1 MDFEEATAQPQG
13 NPSLVHPVD
22 WNAVYSE
29 QLPRI
34 YNFLRFRIGRRADAE
49 ELTSRT
55 FEKAWNARD
64 RYRRDVAGF
73 STWLIGIARNV
84 ATDHLRSARNHLSID
99 AAMNASSGIT
109 AEDEVARI
117 SDIERLVTLTS
128 TLEDRE
134 AELIALKYGA
144 ELSNRAIARLTG
156 LTESNVGT
164 LLHRLV
170 EKLRTRW

>member
-1 MDFEEATAQPQG
+1 MDFEEATVQPLES
-13 NPSLVHPVD
+13 PSPVQPVD

-34 YNFLRFRIGRRADAE
+34 YNFLRFRVGRRADAE

-55 FEKAWNARD
+55 FEKAWSARD

-99 AAMNASSGIT
+99 AAMNVSSGVT
-109 AEDEVARI
+109 AEDEVARL
-117 SDIERLVTLTS
+117 SDIERLVALMS
-128 TLEDRE
+128 ALEDRE

-144 ELSNRAIARLTG
+144 ELNNRAIARLTG
-156 LTESNVGT
+156 LSESNVGT

-170 EKLRTRW
+170 EKLRARW

>member
-1 MDFEEATAQPQG
+1 MDFEETTAQPQE
-13 NPSLVHPVD
+13 NPPLVQPVD

-34 YNFLRFRIGRRADAE
+34 YNFLRFRVGRRADAE

-55 FEKAWNARD
+55 FEKAWIARD

-84 ATDHLRSARNHLSID
+84 AANHLRSARNHLSIE
-99 AAMNASSGIT
+99 AALNASNGIT
-109 AEDEVARI
+109 AEDEVARL
-117 SDIERLVTLTS
+117 SDIERLVALTS
-128 TLEDRE
+128 TLQDRE

-144 ELSNRAIARLTG
+144 ELNNRAIARLTG
-156 LTESNVGT
+156 LSESNGST
-164 LLHRLV
+164 QLV
-170 EKLRTRW
+170 